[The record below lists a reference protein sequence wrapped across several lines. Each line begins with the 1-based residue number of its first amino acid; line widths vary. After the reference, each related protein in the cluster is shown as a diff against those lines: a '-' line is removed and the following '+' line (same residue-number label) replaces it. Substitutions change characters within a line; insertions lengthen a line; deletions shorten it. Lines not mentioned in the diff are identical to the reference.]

1 MGERSTEG
9 AGGQKYMQEMM
20 ERIEKSNAGQEKYAR
35 RQYRMSQITAA
46 ASLLILAAV
55 CYTCSVVIPKVNV
68 TYQHLELV
76 LEDLETISSEL
87 AEADLGSMIQDIDH
101 MVVSSEENMNEA
113 LKKIGA
119 IDIDQLNGAIASL
132 SGVVKPLADFFGRF
146 Q

>member
-55 CYTCSVVIPKVNV
+55 WKLPVAPVRT
-68 TYQHLELV
+68 
-76 LEDLETISSEL
+76 
-87 AEADLGSMIQDIDH
+87 GSYPDRRI
-101 MVVSSEENMNEA
+101 
-113 LKKIGA
+113 
-119 IDIDQLNGAIASL
+119 
-132 SGVVKPLADFFGRF
+132 
-146 Q
+146 

>member
-55 CYTCSVVIPKVNV
+55 C
-68 TYQHLELV
+68 
-76 LEDLETISSEL
+76 
-87 AEADLGSMIQDIDH
+87 
-101 MVVSSEENMNEA
+101 
-113 LKKIGA
+113 
-119 IDIDQLNGAIASL
+119 
-132 SGVVKPLADFFGRF
+132 
-146 Q
+146 

>member
-87 AEADLGSMIQDIDH
+87 AEADLGRMIQDIDH
-101 MVVSSEENMNEA
+101 MVVSSEENMNE
-113 LKKIGA
+113 IGA